1 MTPRLNLFACYVL
14 AIVGCRAIANPLV
27 MNLDTLSRLTGT
39 MVARMRRHLSQRD
52 DDEEGQGMTEY
63 ALVLVLIAVVVIV
76 VVTVVGQQ
84 VNNVFSNVSSG
95 LGT

>member
-1 MTPRLNLFACYVL
+1 MTPRLNLFACYVS
-14 AIVGCRAIANPLV
+14 AIVGRGAMVNPLV
-27 MNLDTLSRLTGT
+27 MNLDTFARLTGT
-39 MVARMRRHLSQRD
+39 MLARVRQQLSQRD

-63 ALVLVLIAVVVIV
+63 ALILVLIAVVIIVIL
-76 VVTVVGQQ
+76 TVVGQQ